1 MLVDNFRPPAGSWTD
16 ANLDRRADVPAN
28 FVSFN
33 QSDGSPIVINAD
45 LVRCFFEK
53 AHDRKPGKK
62 SVALVFDQRVDGGHV
77 VVVEG
82 DLKTVWE
89 KLAGPIPQAPRPP
102 FAPSSRRPTPA
113 GHPFAPPEGFPSR

>member
-1 MLVDNFRPPAGSWTD
+1 
-16 ANLDRRADVPAN
+16 VPAN
-28 FVSFN
+28 FVLFI
-33 QSDGSPIVINAD
+33 QSDGSPIAINAD

-62 SVALVFDQRVDGGHV
+62 TVALVFDQRVDGGDQRVDGGHV

-89 KLAGPIPQAPRPP
+89 KLAGPTPQAPRPP
-102 FAPSSRRPTPA
+102 FAPSSRRPNPTDYPLTP
-113 GHPFAPPEGFPSR
+113 P